1 MCMCIMY
8 IHKLHIYTH
17 TDKHVIYFY
26 IYIYVY
32 VYAYVYFDV
41 YVCIRFVKFVEVSLK
56 SLNVGVV

>member
-1 MCMCIMY
+1 MLY
-8 IHKLHIYTH
+8 IS
-17 TDKHVIYFY
+17 